1 MRLGAGSNVG
11 RVVTWLLQRAVRI
24 GRPMPRSLFH
34 VLLLQLHPPTCKMHF
49 LKKSSIC
56 FFRLKLHYSFW
67 NNNKLLFC
75 LALLLYYNRRKV
87 SCAILWHAHKFWEYK
102 WILLQNWHYYGMKI
116 WSCFLLKDCQYSEVE
131 KRDYPFANCRQAKK
145 KNNKWVRKSI
155 NFCNCLLFCKNT
167 TT

>member
-102 WILLQNWHYYGMKI
+102 WIFQQNWHYYGMKI
-116 WSCFLLKDCQYSEVE
+116 KFSCWKIANTLKLE

-145 KNNKWVRKSI
+145 KNYKWVRKSI
-155 NFCNCLLFCKNT
+155 NFCNCLLFCKST

>member
-116 WSCFLLKDCQYSEVE
+116 WSCCVVE
-131 KRDYPFANCRQAKK
+131 RLSIL
-145 KNNKWVRKSI
+145 WSRKEG
-155 NFCNCLLFCKNT
+155 LPFCKLQT
-167 TT
+167 GKKEK

>member
-67 NNNKLLFC
+67 NNNKLLFVWPC
-75 LALLLYYNRRKV
+75 YYTT
-87 SCAILWHAHKFWEYK
+87 IGE
-102 WILLQNWHYYGMKI
+102 
-116 WSCFLLKDCQYSEVE
+116 
-131 KRDYPFANCRQAKK
+131 
-145 KNNKWVRKSI
+145 KWVVLFYDVLI
-155 NFCNCLLFCKNT
+155 NFGVQMNSVTKLTLLWNEDLIMFSCWKIVNT
-167 TT
+167 LM

>member
-87 SCAILWHAHKFWEYK
+87 SCAILWRAHKFWSTNEFCYK
-102 WILLQNWHYYGMKI
+102 IDTTMEWRFDHV
-116 WSCFLLKDCQYSEVE
+116 FLLKDCQYSDVE

-155 NFCNCLLFCKNT
+155 NFCNCLLFCKST